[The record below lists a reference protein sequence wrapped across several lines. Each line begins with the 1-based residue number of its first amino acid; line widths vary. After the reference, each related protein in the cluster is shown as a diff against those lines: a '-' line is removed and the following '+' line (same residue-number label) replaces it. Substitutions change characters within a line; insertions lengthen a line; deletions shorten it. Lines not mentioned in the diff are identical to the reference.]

1 MKDNDGRRDDD
12 DGTGDNDNDNDGRG
26 DILIAHCY
34 LVMWLNLMPRQNLA
48 SNHISGGRELIR
60 GGVQRHHHRQL
71 WQSPC
76 PCLRQVG

>member
-1 MKDNDGRRDDD
+1 MKDNDGRRDND
-12 DGTGDNDNDNDGRG
+12 DGRGDNDNDNDGRG

-34 LVMWLNLMPRQNLA
+34 LVMWLMPRQDLA
-48 SNHISGGRELIR
+48 SNSVSGGGELIG

-71 WQSPC
+71 WQSSC